1 MKKITSTI
9 LFAFVWSIGF
19 TQSKQQVDSLL
30 KLLNTEIADTT
41 KLKVYTKIGNYYID
55 NNTDKAIEYFKNA
68 INLSEKLNLNLAVAK
83 NQNNIGYCYLLKGD
97 FDKSLDYYFQSVRI
111 FEKIKDSSR
120 LAYAFMS
127 IADVYF
133 KNNDFKKTDEYHDK
147 SQQIIESIKDNSL
160 LCNFFISKAQIYD
173 KRGLYDTSLQY
184 AQKAYQLAIALKD
197 DYLVASLLSDIGLT
211 YKHQKKTTEA
221 LHNFESALIF
231 FKKTG
236 ADPSALASI
245 YNNMGATYA
254 QADNYALAKE
264 AFNKSISIATEAGIP
279 YVAMEDYR
287 NLSDMYGG
295 IKNFELQAQYLK
307 KYYTIKDSLFSVDN
321 KNQLTQLEADYNI
334 EQKNIEIMKQEGEVE
349 KQKSQRN
356 VFIIVALAAALLLT
370 ALGIFYSRI
379 KKTNQLLEEK
389 NIQINKQK
397 DATQIALQDLKATQ
411 AQLIQSEKLASLG
424 ELTAGIAHEIQNPL
438 NFVNNFSE
446 LSVDLANELKE
457 EIDKIEIP
465 EKDKN
470 YIGEILTD
478 LSQNQEKINHHGKR
492 ASSIVKGMLEHSR
505 ASTGVKELTD
515 INKLADEYLR
525 LSYHGLRAKDK
536 DFNADFTTDFEENL
550 PKIEVIPQDIGR
562 VLLNLINN
570 AFYAVNERANQ
581 LRSGNFESS
590 PNVAAEQPYTPS
602 VFVSTKQVR
611 NAIEIRVK
619 DNGIGMSEATKA
631 KVFQPFFTTKP
642 TGQGTGLG
650 LSLAYDIVTKG
661 HGGTLDVFSTEGVGT
676 EFTIVLKEKIEI
688 FGITK

>member
-1 MKKITSTI
+1 MKIFTLTF
-9 LFAFVWSIGF
+9 LLVFVWSIGF

-30 KLLNTEIADTT
+30 KLLNTEIADTIR
-41 KLKVYTKIGNYYID
+41 LKVYTKIGNYYID
-55 NNTDKAIEYFKNA
+55 NNADKAIEYFKNA
-68 INLSEKLNLNLAVAK
+68 IHLSEKLNLNLAIAR
-83 NQNNIGYCYLLKGD
+83 NQDNIGYCYLLKGD
-97 FDKSLDYYFQSVRI
+97 FDKSLDYYFQSVRV

-127 IADVYF
+127 IGDVYF
-133 KNNDFKKTDEYHDK
+133 KNNNFKKTDEYQDK
-147 SQQIIESIKDNSL
+147 SQQIIESLKDNSL
-160 LCNFFISKAQIYD
+160 LCNLFISKAQIYD

-211 YKHQKKTTEA
+211 YKHQKKETEA
-221 LHNFESALIF
+221 LRNFESALIF
-231 FKKTG
+231 FKKIG
-236 ADPSALASI
+236 AQPSALASI
-245 YNNMGATYA
+245 YNNIGATHA
-254 QADNYALAKE
+254 QSGNYALAKD
-264 AFNKSISIATEAGIP
+264 AFNKSISIAEAGIP
-279 YVAMEDYR
+279 DVAMEDYR

-295 IKNFELQAQYLK
+295 IKDFELQTQYLK
-307 KYYTIKDSLFSVDN
+307 KYYTMKDSLFSADS

-334 EQKNIEIMKQEGEVE
+334 EQKNIEIIKQEGEVE

-356 VFIIVALAAALLLT
+356 IFIIIALATALLLT
-370 ALGIFYSRI
+370 TLGIFYNRI

-411 AQLIQSEKLASLG
+411 TQLIQSEKLASLG

-446 LSVDLANELKE
+446 LSIELIDELKS
-457 EIDKIEIP
+457 P
-465 EKDKN
+465 
-470 YIGEILTD
+470 LTPKGGTLEAELLSD
-478 LSQNQEKINHHGKR
+478 ISQNLEKINHHGKR
-492 ASSIVKGMLEHSR
+492 ASNIVKGMLEHSR

-536 DFNADFTTDFEENL
+536 DFNADFELKADPNL

-570 AFYAVNERANQ
+570 AFYAVAPQPPKGEQEVSALSR
-581 LRSGNFESS
+581 LIDESYI
-590 PNVAAEQPYTPS
+590 PTVT
-602 VFVSTKQVR
+602 VSTRYQAPPLGAGGAGTEG
-611 NAIEIRVK
+611 AIIIQVK
-619 DNGIGMSEATKA
+619 DNGTGMPESVRA

-661 HGGTLDVFSTEGVGT
+661 HGGILEVRSTEGIGA
-676 EFTIVLKEKIEI
+676 EFIVILTVKID
-688 FGITK
+688 